1 MEKFE
6 GWDPLSAKKNL
17 YLKNY
22 MQIKKLTIIFSVITV
37 SISLYGCTKIIPEP
51 DTTKESQSL
60 LVIPVSVEY
69 PSNYGTPAKGWG
81 IKFKSKTGIFDKD
94 KTILVNPKMRQD
106 FIVVEMEPGSYYV
119 SKFMHP
125 DPQADYN
132 YFVDGSYPRLK
143 KELKASKKRNLTNLS
158 FK

>member
-51 DTTKESQSL
+51 DVTKESPSL

-69 PSNYGTPAKGWG
+69 PSNYGDPVKGWG
-81 IKFKSKTGIFDKD
+81 VLSS
-94 KTILVNPKMRQD
+94 
-106 FIVVEMEPGSYYV
+106 VV
-119 SKFMHP
+119 
-125 DPQADYN
+125 
-132 YFVDGSYPRLK
+132 
-143 KELKASKKRNLTNLS
+143 
-158 FK
+158 